1 LISLQLTFGPFDSIL
16 NERGQ
21 FNSLYQMAPKD
32 TSLSLAIVLL
42 MLHFRWYWVGLI
54 LPDDHRGIQILSD
67 LRENM
72 ESHRICIAFLKMI
85 SGTWNAFSNALW
97 KNMETIEES
106 SANVILIY
114 GDIISVQGLM
124 RHIAQLLVTWKVWV
138 LTSSWDVDTHSD
150 YFMVE
155 SFHGSL
161 IFSHHHEDMV
171 EFMKFVQTVNPYK
184 YPEDNYLPKF
194 WHLFFKC
201 SFSKFDCQL
210 LENCQPNASLDL
222 LPRHLF
228 DPAMSEE
235 GYNIYNAVY
244 AVAYSVHEM
253 NLQQIQTQPYANGEE
268 MVFSPWQVNS
278 KICFSQSIIFIEFS
292 SSICVL
298 CIMPYAKTTFSES
311 SNCIVKEKKWS
322 RDIYQFS

>member
-1 LISLQLTFGPFDSIL
+1 
-16 NERGQ
+16 
-21 FNSLYQMAPKD
+21 
-32 TSLSLAIVLL
+32 
-42 MLHFRWYWVGLI
+42 MLFR
-54 LPDDHRGIQILSD
+54 S
-67 LRENM
+67 
-72 ESHRICIAFLKMI
+72 
-85 SGTWNAFSNALW
+85 
-97 KNMETIEES
+97 
-106 SANVILIY
+106 
-114 GDIISVQGLM
+114 
-124 RHIAQLLVTWKVWV
+124 
-138 LTSSWDVDTHSD
+138 VDTHSD

-235 GYNIYNAVY
+235 GYNIYSAVY
-244 AVAYSVHEM
+244 TVAYRHNRKPKLERERERERWWT
-253 NLQQIQTQPYANGEE
+253 QISKPQRSKTAGRK
-268 MVFSPWQVNS
+268 SGKGTRS
-278 KICFSQSIIFIEFS
+278 KINELLSGQ
-292 SSICVL
+292 
-298 CIMPYAKTTFSES
+298 
-311 SNCIVKEKKWS
+311 
-322 RDIYQFS
+322 